1 MQETLNQLQRLFSNS
16 KNVLVHCLGN
26 LVPIPRA
33 LFKKLDVVIA
43 GAQTAVF
50 CAYENAPVIAT
61 IVDSDKSGGC
71 LYYDTNTAWHGEPKF
86 SFAEM
91 LEKVLINRE
100 YDHRQINLPDRKP
113 ADWHYEKTLEIMRK
127 SDQPFEYFTDKFKK
141 DLRRNWYVLF
151 PFEQIPKNSRVVLYG
166 ENDVSFDYQKQM
178 KDYCQLVGI
187 VANNY
192 EDFDR
197 SILPPEKL
205 TELDYDLI
213 VIAEFPNQDRINK
226 IAENIF
232 RITGKKNF
240 IYTWKF
246 FEHE

>member
-1 MQETLNQLQRLFSNS
+1 
-16 KNVLVHCLGN
+16 
-26 LVPIPRA
+26 
-33 LFKKLDVVIA
+33 
-43 GAQTAVF
+43 
-50 CAYENAPVIAT
+50 
-61 IVDSDKSGGC
+61 
-71 LYYDTNTAWHGEPKF
+71 
-86 SFAEM
+86 
-91 LEKVLINRE
+91 
-100 YDHRQINLPDRKP
+100 
-113 ADWHYEKTLEIMRK
+113 MRK

-166 ENDVSFDYQKQM
+166 ENDISFDYQKQM